1 MTINRQAAD
10 GDQHATAQGLEEAA
24 GTYVDPDEEW
34 EALDAAAEEQEQIVL
49 EEIAAARV
57 EKAKIEAKG
66 RARQEAAEKAAA
78 EEAAKAEAAARAA
91 LPDEE
96 LSEEEVLLRRARIA
110 ARDGVQLRRTM
121 KMGIFFAALGVVEA
135 IFGFMGSN
143 YLIAGVGVLLAIA
156 CAVYV
161 IVNRPRVKAAVEHFN
176 ILNAE
181 LEECRVR
188 NSKPSDAPSVD
199 ELIEEHERKK
209 QKRRE
214 QRRG

>member
-1 MTINRQAAD
+1 MCIRD
-10 GDQHATAQGLEEAA
+10 
-24 GTYVDPDEEW
+24 
-34 EALDAAAEEQEQIVL
+34 
-49 EEIAAARV
+49 R
-57 EKAKIEAKG
+57 
-66 RARQEAAEKAAA
+66 
-78 EEAAKAEAAARAA
+78 AEAAARAA

-121 KMGIFFAALGVVEA
+121 KMGIFVAALGVVEA